1 MDDALRPEHSKRSFY
16 CPHCGNAA
24 QQHWAWVLRGT
35 ELMHFAGGA
44 KHFDISKHSI
54 AKCAICFKPSI
65 WLKHEEKDATG
76 EPVDVYT
83 MVYPAATLATV
94 PTDGMPET
102 VRSLYEEARLISG
115 QSPRAACAL
124 LRVALEH
131 LTLELN
137 AEGKT
142 LDARIGSLVK
152 RGLPANVQK
161 ACDATRVCGN
171 EAVHPEQLVL
181 EDTEVQARILFWCVN
196 YVTETLITGQG
207 RLEKL
212 YSAIP
217 ESKRKA
223 VEKRDAAKP

>member
-1 MDDALRPEHSKRSFY
+1 MDDESLQPAHERGTFY
-16 CPHCGNAA
+16 CPHCGKAA
-24 QQHWAWVLRGT
+24 QQNWAPRLVGENAIGSR
-35 ELMHFAGGA
+35 A
-44 KHFDISKHSI
+44 KFTLSGHSV
-54 AKCAICFKPSI
+54 AQCQVCNRPSI
-65 WLKHEEKDATG
+65 WVTYAEKDADGDIQRETS
-76 EPVDVYT
+76 
-83 MVYPAATLATV
+83 MVYPSPTLATG
-94 PTDGMPET
+94 PTEGMPKS
-102 VRSLYEEARLISG
+102 VRELYEEARSISG
-115 QSPRAACAL
+115 KSPRAACAL

-131 LTLELN
+131 LTLELK

-152 RGLPANVQK
+152 RGLPSNVQK

-207 RLEKL
+207 QLEKL
-212 YSAIP
+212 YDALP

-223 VEKRDAAKP
+223 VEKRDSVSR